1 MSGAESVNDPTSQD
15 RPSIYRSEAGR
26 RAVRDWCTHRLDRW
40 ALPHR
45 CDYLATSAGSTHV
58 VTAGSG
64 SPPIVLVPGTNANA
78 ATEAAFA
85 ARLASRGRTLVL
97 DPPGQPGLS
106 DGHRQRRDRLAWYG
120 RWLGDVLAQTVT
132 GQAIVIG
139 ISLGGGQGGKL
150 AGRSVRT
157 LV

>member
-1 MSGAESVNDPTSQD
+1 MSGAAPVNDPTSQD

-26 RAVRDWCTHRLDRW
+26 RAVRDWCTHWLDRW
-40 ALPHR
+40 VLPHR

-64 SPPIVLVPGTNANA
+64 SPPIVLMPGTNANA

-106 DGHRQRRDRLAWYG
+106 D
-120 RWLGDVLAQTVT
+120 VLAQTVT

-139 ISLGGGQGGKL
+139 ISLGGGQGGEL